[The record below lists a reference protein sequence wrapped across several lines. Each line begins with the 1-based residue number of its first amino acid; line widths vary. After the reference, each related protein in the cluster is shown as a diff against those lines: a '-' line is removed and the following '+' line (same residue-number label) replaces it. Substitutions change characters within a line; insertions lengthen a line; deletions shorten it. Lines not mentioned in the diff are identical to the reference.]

1 MKTTITRYG
10 VLFCLSLLLGFSVH
24 AQDVSVFEPYSEDAR
39 QIAGLWLVMLVVATL
54 VYIQVVSF
62 LLIALFRKRRTNAE
76 AAATPD
82 ISPPSRNTRLFI
94 IVNGIA
100 IPIVI
105 LVLIFAYNLVTLLEL
120 SPADANPTVRIE
132 VIGHRYWW
140 EIRYPDYDIVSAN
153 EIYIPTGTEVELRL
167 TSVDVIHSLWIPT
180 LNGKADLIPGDTN
193 RMLIQ
198 TDEVSQHLAQCA
210 ELCGEQHTWM
220 RLWVMAVAPQ
230 DFEQWLERQQQPA
243 FEPTDAL
250 TQRGQQI
257 FLGAACTYCHAIRG
271 TSASG
276 IIGPDLT
283 HLASRFTLGAG
294 VVPNTRGHLAGWI
307 IDPQAIKP
315 GNLMPPMY
323 LEAEDLQALVAYL
336 ESLE

>member
-1 MKTTITRYG
+1 MKTIIMRYG
-10 VLFCLSLLLGFSVH
+10 ILFCLSLLLGFSVH
-24 AQDVSVFEPYSEDAR
+24 AQDVSVFEPYSDDAR
-39 QIAGLWLVMLVVATL
+39 QIAGLWLVMLVIATL

-94 IVNGIA
+94 IINGIA

-105 LVLIFAYNLVTLLEL
+105 LVVVFGYNLLTLLAL
-120 SPADANPTVRIE
+120 APSDANPALRVE
-132 VIGHRYWW
+132 VIGHRWWW
-140 EIRYPDYDIVSAN
+140 EVRYPDYNIVTAN
-153 EIYIPTGTEVELRL
+153 EIYIPTGAEVELRL
-167 TSVDVIHSLWIPT
+167 SSVDVIHSLWLPE
-180 LNGKADLIPGDTN
+180 LNGKADLIPGSTN
-193 RMLIQ
+193 RMLIE
-198 TDEVSQHLAQCA
+198 TDVVGEYLGQCA
-210 ELCGEQHTWM
+210 EFCGEQHAWM
-220 RLWVMAVAPQ
+220 RLYVMAVAPP

-243 FEPTDAL
+243 FVPADEL

-257 FLGAACTYCHAIRG
+257 FLGAACTYCHTIRG

-283 HLASRFTLGAG
+283 HVASRFTLGAG

-307 IDPQAIKP
+307 IDPQAVKP